1 MAGPMSAPN
10 GDRGL
15 IRGDKHERFDSV
27 ERYNEEGE
35 KYYKYVPAR
44 INAARRGRLYTGK
57 TERKIK

>member
-15 IRGDKHERFDSV
+15 IRGDRHERFDKV
-27 ERYNEEGE
+27 ERRNEEGE
-35 KYYKYVPAR
+35 KYFEYVPAR

-57 TERKIK
+57 TERKNK